1 MADLLSKAAKAMS
14 LTDDAKRTSF
24 YNMTHPLASEKVFVD
39 EVLGS
44 DESGSGTES
53 APYKTPLHA
62 ATQIGGTNQ
71 AIIMIK
77 KEGAEEYAE
86 IAKSAAK
93 KLQKTLDGQRKKDA
107 KAASIASTA
116 ATVKEPEEEAIVEDE
131 SLPKAERIKIRQA
144 TEKRGIRVVVK
155 GWIATVR
162 IQSRK
167 LVFIDLRDGSDLY
180 LQCVLTGKLVPSP
193 FDNTNE
199 KAKSR
204 AIQELTVET
213 TIAIYG
219 VISPVKEGK
228 QAPGGHELF
237 ADYFSIIS
245 AAPAGRESRDTL
257 INDQALPT
265 TLYDQ
270 RHLVL
275 RNPIPTAVLKVR
287 SAVLTAFRQ
296 VYLEDHITEVTP
308 PCMVQ
313 TQVEGG
319 STLFDFKYYGENAY
333 LTQSSQL
340 YLETALASLGDVY
353 CIAPSFRAERSH
365 TRRHLSE
372 YTHIEAELAFLSFEE
387 MLDHIEDAVFPMYY

>member
-1 MADLLSKAAKAMS
+1 M
-14 LTDDAKRTSF
+14 
-24 YNMTHPLASEKVFVD
+24 
-39 EVLGS
+39 
-44 DESGSGTES
+44 
-53 APYKTPLHA
+53 
-62 ATQIGGTNQ
+62 
-71 AIIMIK
+71 
-77 KEGAEEYAE
+77 KEG
-86 IAKSAAK
+86 
-93 KLQKTLDGQRKKDA
+93 Q
-107 KAASIASTA
+107 
-116 ATVKEPEEEAIVEDE
+116 
-131 SLPKAERIKIRQA
+131 
-144 TEKRGIRVVVK
+144 
-155 GWIATVR
+155 
-162 IQSRK
+162 
-167 LVFIDLRDGSDLY
+167 
-180 LQCVLTGKLVPSP
+180 
-193 FDNTNE
+193 
-199 KAKSR
+199 
-204 AIQELTVET
+204 
-213 TIAIYG
+213 
-219 VISPVKEGK
+219 

-237 ADYFSIIS
+237 ADFYSIIS
-245 AAPAGRESRDTL
+245 PAPAGLSSRDTL
-257 INDQALPT
+257 VNDDALPQ

-275 RNPIPTAVLKVR
+275 RNPIPAAVLKVR

-387 MLDHIEDAVFPMYY
+387 LLDHIEDTVCCPSRCFRQI